1 MDEFPNKEVDEY
13 TKPPGTTYKIPG
25 QPDPPDGPPPNA
37 IPIVLHPTTPALP
50 DTGPA
55 IPLTDRPQVPIPDTA
70 VPGAPA
76 ENDQDEQKPRVHDS
90 EPPLP
95 RHNNTPAPHLPAT
108 PADRPTEL
116 NPPSH
121 YATTPNP
128 QTPGAPTD
136 PTATPQNHD
145 STQYIPDPTVQPT
158 RGGTPAT
165 TLAGPLPQPVV
176 PARPV
181 PMASASANDPK
192 KRKRK
197 QETPPESP
205 APVPTTPPQPK
216 PKKRPGKGQPPPQP
230 AAEPPPTPTSGPPT
244 PAAAPKPRKRSSS
257 STPPIRELFIVR
269 QDGEDTGVVGEEG
282 PRVRPAGRAR
292 AWVRSLPQKFPWL
305 TEDLV
310 DTAELLVSETVANSL
325 RWTKHEVA
333 VILTVTDTDDVRQ
346 VRFTVTD
353 KSSVVPE
360 STDMPDWD
368 AECGRGGPLVDML
381 SADHGTIVQDNGTG
395 KSTWFEL
402 HQPHGGPSDLGI
414 PSAAPDNDDSGSD
427 AASPPSPPEPT
438 PTPFETNSAATE
450 DLPAPDRGLS
460 TPPPASNTAN
470 PIVPEHEPD
479 GSPTSSRKPGPRPTL
494 PAATPFGER
503 HAEQAVKRRRR
514 RRDNNPGTALPVE
527 KTAEIVDALANADWL
542 LAPIR
547 KAVRDNQ
554 NAMADSIG
562 TLPETQ
568 RATLYYRFVQGLSAE
583 ATAETLGRTIGA
595 TKALQSRALQTIS
608 EVLPGDQAALL
619 RPPMGRRRAATSVPP
634 TPAQPN
640 PELIAPEP
648 ADPVTAI
655 DNEIRDLEHAL
666 GIETDAERMLE
677 IALYQEGI
685 FWRTAIA
692 AEQVRPELLFGQ
704 TEWLSWLDARKYAQK
719 HLDDELT
726 VDFILEL
733 HRRLGSRIQ
742 PDDTGKFHIAKNK
755 HWGVLSRPLTESE
768 RGDFHGRLTRVLLYW
783 ALEKAGV
790 PPSAIPDFD
799 EDLYGSAADWTETI
813 RAGSMQYRLLKG
825 GLAQLGRTVPPV
837 ILANLEYA
845 RDRYRQMNGRRSPF
859 VPGELHD
866 GVACKRL
873 LAILE
878 GAGPLPDDSELV
890 HAIIDK
896 PLRAEDATPS
906 RDAPLKHHPITN
918 GDPPPSVIGNRV
930 ATDGAD
936 ISKAS
941 PRNPSEQSATPW
953 GGRGSSDTPVA
964 SPGAPRARGAMP
976 FDPVLMAG
984 NNGTDVE
991 IDHAVARR
999 RNGRNDGAWAVFN
1012 RFGVDNAGQH
1022 DGRKRRDKGVAAE
1035 AAPTPWNHRR
1045 SAEKNKTPMKSD
1057 FQRTPGTDKV
1067 AAPDSA
1073 LEPENHTTPD
1083 TNNSNT
1089 QQGSPRPAA
1098 ESIPEPDAIGSNT
1111 HAHSPK
1117 PTTES
1122 SAQGNSPH
1130 TAHKSDSRT
1139 QAGPALAPGSPIG
1152 AARAPQSGNPK
1163 QSKTVQQAKESP
1175 AAAAPGSPEPGV
1187 PGAPGHGA
1195 LSPEQSQQGPGAAP
1209 QPDPY
1214 KWDPGRD
1221 WVATEHVSVLG
1232 VVHAFEQ
1239 LNPATKVSFQPGV
1252 DLRRAQEALQ
1262 TIHDHLTKHPMV
1274 VIRELA
1280 LTSFEDGRIY
1290 DGFPHVSDGQV
1301 VTGRLQLDVDYVI
1314 REKEKEDRSLTI
1326 EEVWQCATEMFADA
1340 LMFATCWRAEAQA
1353 ETALRKTHERRA
1365 ATESPVDFDKWLQT
1379 QFTKACF
1386 FNKKSLRDLDIRQAF
1401 RQSFAAKEYW
1411 FNPSPGEYALYSLL
1425 TTLARQLHGMTLP
1438 PERVLTAAELASM
1451 EEGAEIARGLEHD
1464 LGVKA
1469 VGLAGPDLDLDA
1481 LRQFAQAM
1489 RELLTKNPGL
1499 LAPDPEHHRP
1509 VIGVDMP
1516 SRYTTMI
1523 WTRSQEIDGRRQ
1535 VTGFWL
1541 SERYAMSLSLFQQD
1555 VQRSVDSQWLSAD
1568 SEQAFKS
1575 IAFHEEGHWFHN
1587 LSGLKYIPE
1596 ADYQNIM
1603 SALVALFVR
1612 TSLSTTMDTFPAW
1625 LRREL
1630 SGYSF
1635 QRRETKHKAS
1645 ETPKE
1650 QEGADAVALR
1660 ELYAEANMAV
1670 NMHGSRATDAQKLVH
1685 SHLMAAYERQKQ
1697 SEHDAGGVRSE
1708 GGEDGLTAAPHKPS
1722 ERSVTPWSGA
1732 GSVNAENRPADRH
1745 SATDGDV
1752 RATQQAGRDAGGT
1765 ASAPTDGQSKPGR
1778 AGDTPVA
1785 SPAAPRGRGAMP
1797 FDPVQMAGDNGRDVE
1812 IDHAVARRR
1821 NGRNAGAW
1829 AVFNRFAGENAGQHD
1844 GRKRPDKGAAAE
1856 AAPTPWSRRSA
1867 DTAAVPARPQTVQ
1880 VLSQTPD
1887 DLEMQIRWQRALRD
1901 DAATE
1906 RGLDPAML
1914 TPNSLALEWLRIRAE
1929 AARDELAESLGVD
1942 RGELYPRLVRHAL
1955 DELQAGL
1962 NYLHDEGWLR
1972 VSRERPATEVMAWIG
1987 RFVRQIAAEQEAT
2000 TQQQKNHLKLIRD
2013 ELHSNLHEILGT
2025 RWELGR
2031 ASIFAIDW
2039 KFDIGKVNDKR
2050 ELLLGQSWRPFENN
2064 PMGNLR
2070 RYGHVAGI
2078 PEILHLADAVECFE
2092 AATLVQH
2099 ADEFNRLSAMAE
2111 AGTGMSRTVARFDS
2125 STRQEFVAPVP
2136 MRDEFLR
2143 NFPRI
2148 PVEQAFSSIAD
2159 IGRSFSLDPYGLR
2172 LTAQAYD
2179 VASEFIAPFH
2189 KWVGESML
2197 HRLRP
2202 RAAENPLWRCMFAAR
2217 DGHIIAAAI
2226 RNIDPVFFAKFC
2238 REVGYSSK
2246 VIEMVARDFERL
2258 TGKKL
2263 PLPKT
2268 FRSGLSEEAEALV
2281 SGTYRNFVKHMRS
2294 EGIDLELP
2302 GSAYTIVDDALRGR
2316 MEEVVKHVFTEPEI
2330 TGEYTILTIHP
2341 DDPHPNSKRGHL
2353 FHLPAS
2359 HWQGGSGLTRYVP
2372 AEERLTFLANPAV
2385 WIFEEL
2391 GQGPAHT
2398 VETITENG
2406 PDQRRAPKTRFSRDR
2421 FPPDLDE
2428 MAREPRVVQAMKTAV
2443 LLATAH
2449 YARDGGQ
2456 GDVRPFLRQ
2465 SRSWVLQDGNTDPRF
2480 FALASAL
2487 VPRFQGVQEGWL
2499 VPDARPT
2506 RPKLPTGGNAGETF
2520 APTRT
2525 RKAAP

>member
-1 MDEFPNKEVDEY
+1 MAMNSGAVLFGMVAGGGVQWGAQEIQIAQGHRDSVDFGVVGVATAVGAVSGLVGAEVGRLVAPAVTAMAAPVASTVATHVMATVAAGTLGGVAGAGAGAVTAWSLTGEPMHLADMLLTGFGAGFVGAAGSALRAGRSAAQVGVSPGGPVHRVAPQIEPGHAQNFPHVGNDLPTARKPMPAAGDGHAAQPEIGPELLKMGAELDRKLAGTLRAEDFEAGPARDAVKEFLDSQRVRAERGDSDGTGRHPNAGDERPGLSHKPQSGGTPPTQGGNPDRPLVEAGQSASSRTAVAPRPHEDANVSAGATHMSRPGELVHEGAAVTHGPAGQRGGATPELAPGDLDGAGAASGGGVPGHETGTGHQPPHSTEMVDVHGDSTHHGGGSGTGAGSGAGEPQSASSAGDGGAQYVAAPQMGAGLRNCVQEVVSYIQSMVGDGHIDASLLSGRQIGLQGVGHELLARMLRADWRPGGFGTLDAVIEHVQHNGGFVATGVQLKNGLGAHAFVVSKNSLGHVEVRERVGNQVREIAGDVVTEWKVDAQGRRVGPVRVRLEDNALHNWKQDLLPHIEKRPNGTDEKVFGAVFTDEGAELPLAPGQMPKGQAGHDAPEDPMGFSPVGGDTLEKGSPRQGIRIDEPVSETAFKAAFERDLAQLLGNPSTDHPNPARPSSDSLPSTTGAIPNERSLRGGAVSTAPAAEPVSPTGQGDTPITAPDAAFPGGNDVASQGGPEDTVAGPDVETNGFAAQANPVGSVLEGTPGADHVAAQGSTLKPDYLTPDTNGAGAQAVSSRPVGEAASEPDANGSNAHARSPKSATDNAAQGHSLHTAPLGASHGIAAQTADISPDVTTKPLGAQRTQRDDADPDVPPAEFELPPGEIISTSRPGMVPYDPHEKPVVEFPNKQPDEHRDWWAQRDY
-13 TKPPGTTYKIPG
+13 TAYPG
-25 QPDPPDGPPPNA
+25 QQ
-37 IPIVLHPTTPALP
+37 LP
-50 DTGPA
+50 EPQ
-55 IPLTDRPQVPIPDTA
+55 RPRETV
-70 VPGAPA
+70 
-76 ENDQDEQKPRVHDS
+76 
-90 EPPLP
+90 LP
-95 RHNNTPAPHLPAT
+95 RTSDTLPRLPAT
-108 PADRPTEL
+108 PPRFTLDPIERDEQDPNKTSRPT
-116 NPPSH
+116 PPPE
-121 YATTPNP
+121 AAPTPPLTAEPPLQLPISSDEQP
-128 QTPGAPTD
+128 QSPLPEQFSGPLDRAAPGAPIAPSPPGLNPD
-136 PTATPQNHD
+136 DLGRDNSLD
-145 STQYIPDPTVQPT
+145 YIP
-158 RGGTPAT
+158 GIG
-165 TLAGPLPQPVV
+165 V
-176 PARPV
+176 PSSHRA
-181 PMASASANDPK
+181 
-192 KRKRK
+192 
-197 QETPPESP
+197 TPPERKTMLKRP
-205 APVPTTPPQPK
+205 ALRAQAAFGNDFTPPGKRRNK
-216 PKKRPGKGQPPPQP
+216 PLPPDPQ
-230 AAEPPPTPTSGPPT
+230 A
-244 PAAAPKPRKRSSS
+244 
-257 STPPIRELFIVR
+257 
-269 QDGEDTGVVGEEG
+269 
-282 PRVRPAGRAR
+282 
-292 AWVRSLPQKFPWL
+292 
-305 TEDLV
+305 
-310 DTAELLVSETVANSL
+310 
-325 RWTKHEVA
+325 
-333 VILTVTDTDDVRQ
+333 
-346 VRFTVTD
+346 
-353 KSSVVPE
+353 
-360 STDMPDWD
+360 
-368 AECGRGGPLVDML
+368 
-381 SADHGTIVQDNGTG
+381 
-395 KSTWFEL
+395 
-402 HQPHGGPSDLGI
+402 
-414 PSAAPDNDDSGSD
+414 
-427 AASPPSPPEPT
+427 
-438 PTPFETNSAATE
+438 
-450 DLPAPDRGLS
+450 
-460 TPPPASNTAN
+460 AN
-470 PIVPEHEPD
+470 PIVPE
-479 GSPTSSRKPGPRPTL
+479 
-494 PAATPFGER
+494 
-503 HAEQAVKRRRR
+503 
-514 RRDNNPGTALPVE
+514 
-527 KTAEIVDALANADWL
+527 
-542 LAPIR
+542 
-547 KAVRDNQ
+547 
-554 NAMADSIG
+554 
-562 TLPETQ
+562 
-568 RATLYYRFVQGLSAE
+568 
-583 ATAETLGRTIGA
+583 
-595 TKALQSRALQTIS
+595 
-608 EVLPGDQAALL
+608 
-619 RPPMGRRRAATSVPP
+619 
-634 TPAQPN
+634 
-640 PELIAPEP
+640 
-648 ADPVTAI
+648 
-655 DNEIRDLEHAL
+655 
-666 GIETDAERMLE
+666 
-677 IALYQEGI
+677 
-685 FWRTAIA
+685 
-692 AEQVRPELLFGQ
+692 
-704 TEWLSWLDARKYAQK
+704 
-719 HLDDELT
+719 
-726 VDFILEL
+726 
-733 HRRLGSRIQ
+733 
-742 PDDTGKFHIAKNK
+742 
-755 HWGVLSRPLTESE
+755 
-768 RGDFHGRLTRVLLYW
+768 
-783 ALEKAGV
+783 
-790 PPSAIPDFD
+790 
-799 EDLYGSAADWTETI
+799 
-813 RAGSMQYRLLKG
+813 
-825 GLAQLGRTVPPV
+825 
-837 ILANLEYA
+837 
-845 RDRYRQMNGRRSPF
+845 
-859 VPGELHD
+859 
-866 GVACKRL
+866 
-873 LAILE
+873 
-878 GAGPLPDDSELV
+878 
-890 HAIIDK
+890 
-896 PLRAEDATPS
+896 
-906 RDAPLKHHPITN
+906 
-918 GDPPPSVIGNRV
+918 
-930 ATDGAD
+930 
-936 ISKAS
+936 
-941 PRNPSEQSATPW
+941 
-953 GGRGSSDTPVA
+953 
-964 SPGAPRARGAMP
+964 
-976 FDPVLMAG
+976 
-984 NNGTDVE
+984 
-991 IDHAVARR
+991 
-999 RNGRNDGAWAVFN
+999 
-1012 RFGVDNAGQH
+1012 
-1022 DGRKRRDKGVAAE
+1022 
-1035 AAPTPWNHRR
+1035 
-1045 SAEKNKTPMKSD
+1045 
-1057 FQRTPGTDKV
+1057 
-1067 AAPDSA
+1067 
-1073 LEPENHTTPD
+1073 
-1083 TNNSNT
+1083 
-1089 QQGSPRPAA
+1089 
-1098 ESIPEPDAIGSNT
+1098 
-1111 HAHSPK
+1111 
-1117 PTTES
+1117 
-1122 SAQGNSPH
+1122 
-1130 TAHKSDSRT
+1130 
-1139 QAGPALAPGSPIG
+1139 
-1152 AARAPQSGNPK
+1152 
-1163 QSKTVQQAKESP
+1163 KTVQQAKEYP
-1175 AAAAPGSPEPGV
+1175 AAAAPGSPDPGV

-1195 LSPEQSQQGPGAAP
+1195 LSPEQSPQGPGAAP

-1214 KWDPGRD
+1214 EWEPRRD
-1221 WVATEHVSVLG
+1221 WDATEHVTVLG

-1239 LNPATKVSFQPGV
+1239 LNPATRVSFRPGV
-1252 DLRRAQEALQ
+1252 DLRRAQAALQ
-1262 TIHDHLTKHPMV
+1262 TIHDRLTDYPMV

-1280 LTSFEDGRIY
+1280 ITGFEDGRIY

-1301 VTGRLQLDVDYVI
+1301 VTGRLQLDVDCAV
-1314 REKEKEDRSLTI
+1314 REKGKEDRSLTI
-1326 EEVWQCATEMFADA
+1326 EEVCQYATEIFADA
-1340 LMFATCWRAEAQA
+1340 LIFATCWRAEAQA

-1386 FNKKSLRDLDIRQAF
+1386 FNKKPLRDLDIRQAF

-1516 SRYTTMI
+1516 SRYTSMI

-1541 SERYAMSLSLFQQD
+1541 SERYAMSLSLFQQA

-1568 SEQAFKS
+1568 SKQAFKS
-1575 IAFHEEGHWFHN
+1575 LAFHEEGHLFHN

-1732 GSVNAENRPADRH
+1732 GSVTAENRPADRH

-1765 ASAPTDGQSKPGR
+1765 ALAPTDGQSKPGR

-1821 NGRNAGAW
+1821 NGRNDGAW

-1942 RGELYPRLVRHAL
+1942 RGELHPRLVRHAL

-2000 TQQQKNHLKLIRD
+2000 TRQQKNHLKLIRD

-2039 KFDIGKVNDKR
+2039 KFDVGKVNDKR

-2197 HRLRP
+2197 RRLRP

-2281 SGTYRNFVKHMRS
+2281 PGTYRNFVKHMRS

-2398 VETITENG
+2398 VENITENG